1 MQQGTQWRSEIG
13 ALYPRAMNVRVLK
26 SFDIPACLKIFDKN
40 TPEFFAESERSE
52 FEEFLN
58 ELVPTRYQSYFV
70 IEHGPRIVACGGLF
84 VHENQAGLTW
94 GMVARDLHGRGLGR
108 ALMQSRLN
116 WLQAHHPHVIEVILD
131 TSQHSSGF
139 FERCGFKVTKRI
151 PNGYQE
157 GLDRVDMRL
166 RL

>member
-1 MQQGTQWRSEIG
+1 
-13 ALYPRAMNVRVLK
+13 MNFRVLK
-26 SFDIPACLKIFDKN
+26 SFDIPACLKIFDNN
-40 TPEFFAESERSE
+40 TPEFFAEHERSE

-58 ELVPTRYQSYFV
+58 ELIPTEDQTYFM
-70 IEHGPRIVACGGLF
+70 IEDGPRIVACGGIF
-84 VHENQAGLTW
+84 VRENQAGLTW

-108 ALMQSRLN
+108 ALMQARLN

-139 FERCGFKVTKRI
+139 FEQCGFKVTKRI
-151 PNGYQE
+151 PNGYRK
-157 GLDRVDMRL
+157 GLDRLDMRL